1 MVSSRAKSLVVGL
14 WLRDTAR
21 VAEHEIVG
29 RGSMG
34 RLWIV
39 DGTVRR
45 ERGPHSDAVAALL
58 RHLERREYPY
68 SPRYLGIDDQG
79 RDVLTRVPGVPVPTL
94 RGDSQLIEVGQ
105 AIAGLAEAVRDF
117 RTPPG
122 ATWCNP
128 EGWPLHGDTVIH
140 NDIAPWSMLEVD
152 QRLSGLVDFDSAR
165 PGRAIEDV
173 AYAAW
178 HMVPLHDEPMGD
190 GAAPPPLSERPR
202 RLRIFAEACG
212 VEQPQRVGLL
222 DEVARVQ
229 VNQAARVAA
238 GALGHHAET
247 ARHWNGGRFTV
258 NIARSL
264 LWLDQHRNALEQ
276 ALS

>member
-1 MVSSRAKSLVVGL
+1 M
-14 WLRDTAR
+14 
-21 VAEHEIVG
+21 
-29 RGSMG
+29 
-34 RLWIV
+34 
-39 DGTVRR
+39 
-45 ERGPHSDAVAALL
+45 
-58 RHLERREYPY
+58 
-68 SPRYLGIDDQG
+68 
-79 RDVLTRVPGVPVPTL
+79 LTRIPGVPVPTL
-94 RGDSQLIEVGQ
+94 RGDSQLIEVGR

-117 RTPPG
+117 RAPRG
-122 ATWCNP
+122 ATWLNP

-140 NDIAPWSMLEVD
+140 NDIAPWNMLEVD

-190 GAAPPPLSERPR
+190 GAAPPPSPERPR
-202 RLRIFAEACG
+202 RLRVFAEACG
-212 VEQPQRVGLL
+212 IEQAQRVRLL

-238 GALGHHAET
+238 GALGHQADT

-264 LWLDQHRNALEQ
+264 LWLDQHRNALQQ
-276 ALS
+276 ALI